1 MVPWW
6 NLFQGTIVVVAFG
19 GIDRRIL
26 ETPNGTN
33 VRLIKQWTG
42 NMVEVDND
50 RGFVGK
56 ISSRVKPKS
65 SQRPSGSNKTFLK
78 IEKVF
83 QV

>member
-1 MVPWW
+1 MREPYGSLVEFISSY
-6 NLFQGTIVVVAFG
+6 NCGGDFGRIDSRVLGTP
-19 GIDRRIL
+19 
-26 ETPNGTN
+26 TGTN

-65 SQRPSGSNKTFLK
+65 SQRPSGSKKTF
-78 IEKVF
+78 
-83 QV
+83 